1 MTNYGYN
8 PQPSAWDKLS
18 GTLPLTA
25 QGAAVIK
32 QTYLLFGLSVF
43 SAIGGGYIGATSET
57 LAHFFSGWMGW
68 IIALVL
74 LNAVPRIAM
83 SARNTPFGVPALVLD
98 GFVSGIALAP
108 ILWYARTIA
117 PDLILAALGI
127 TAFVFIG
134 ITLYVL
140 TAKREFSA
148 PRGLM
153 AGIFFSLIGAM
164 VLNGFLHIGF
174 LGILISVGIGVIGVM
189 TIVYSTS
196 TVLRTPDAD
205 SPIPGALMLFA
216 GVFNVFVATLNILLR
231 LFGGGSRD

>member
-1 MTNYGYN
+1 MNGYSS
-8 PQPSAWDKLS
+8 QPSAWDKLS
-18 GTLPLTA
+18 GSTPLTA

-43 SAIGGGYIGATSET
+43 SAIAGGYIGATSQA
-57 LAHFFSGWMGW
+57 LAQFFSGWLGW

-83 SARNTPFGVPALVLD
+83 ALRHNPVLGVAALVGD
-98 GFVSGIALAP
+98 GFISGIAISPL
-108 ILWYARTIA
+108 LWIA
-117 PDLILAALGI
+117 NSINAQLIFAAFGI
-127 TAFVFIG
+127 TACVFIG
-134 ITLYVL
+134 ITLYVM
-140 TAKREFSA
+140 TTRREFSA

-153 AGIFFSLIGAM
+153 AGIFVSLIGVM

-174 LGILISVGIGVIGVM
+174 IGILLSLGIGVLGVL

-196 TVLRTPDAD
+196 TILRSPDAD

-216 GVFNVFVATLNILLR
+216 GVFNIFVATLNILLR
-231 LFGGGSRD
+231 VLNGGRD